1 MPLFGRLSAYFAEA
15 MEAAQQGRPQPPPV
29 AADLLPLADQ
39 LLLALVAVAV
49 SFVYQVLFL
58 RWKSATPGKLICGL
72 RVVPVDRGQAREQ
85 LEWRAVIARALVWAA
100 PGLNSLL
107 SLVRLADV
115 LFPLWHPKRQAL
127 HDLAARTQV
136 VKP

>member
-1 MPLFGRLSAYFAEA
+1 
-15 MEAAQQGRPQPPPV
+15 
-29 AADLLPLADQ
+29 
-39 LLLALVAVAV
+39 
-49 SFVYQVLFL
+49 
-58 RWKSATPGKLICGL
+58 
-72 RVVPVDRGQAREQ
+72 VPVDRGQAREQ
-85 LEWRAVIARALVWAA
+85 LAWRTVIARALVWAA